1 MTDGGSNS
9 RIPARVVRAARTLVQ
24 LGLSVGILV
33 LGAWGYRLL
42 GARTP
47 PPERKSERSSASA
60 VSVVRALG
68 YDGALEVEVGGVVR
82 PAREVRLASEV
93 GGRIAHR
100 AEGCLSG
107 DTVDGGT
114 VLFRLDRAD
123 YELAAREAE
132 LALEQARLA
141 VAEGDV
147 ETSNLGKMAVLAAK
161 DLELAVK
168 EHARVRELKQRSV
181 VSDAAVEQAET
192 REIAARMAWTT
203 QDHARE
209 MAERRRARAAV
220 ALEIAS
226 EHTKRAA
233 LDLARTE
240 IRAPVSADGALP
252 GRWRVVRRAVEQGDL
267 VARGQEL
274 VVLDDAAKVEVHCAL
289 APDEL
294 ELVWQASARDALTA
308 PSNGP
313 ASSLEDARAR
323 PPARVLSGG
332 RTHEGTLARIDG
344 RGVDERTRLVPC
356 IVEVEPVDAGSQVPL
371 VRGTY
376 VRVALAARPAPG
388 LLAIPARA
396 VRPGG
401 ATWKVEG
408 GTLRVVAV
416 NVVRRA
422 GDIVLVRAGE
432 LVAGDELVASPLEH
446 AADGMQVEVTR

>member
-1 MTDGGSNS
+1 MTDGAKNS
-9 RIPARVVRAARTLVQ
+9 PIRGRVVHAARTVVQ

-33 LGAWGYRLL
+33 LGAWGYRVL
-42 GARTP
+42 GTRTP

-60 VSVVRALG
+60 VSVVRALA

-93 GGRIAHR
+93 GGRVTHR
-100 AEGCLSG
+100 AGECRSG

-147 ETSNLGKMAVLAAK
+147 ETSNLGKMAALAAQ
-161 DLELAVK
+161 DLELAAR

-192 REIAARMAWTT
+192 REISARMAWTT

-209 MAERRRARAAV
+209 MAERRRARAAI
-220 ALEIAS
+220 ALEIAG
-226 EHTKRAA
+226 ERTKRAA

-240 IRAPVSADGALP
+240 IRAPVSPDGVPP
-252 GRWRVVRRAVEQGDL
+252 GRWRVVRRSVEQDDL

-274 VVLDDAAKVEVHCAL
+274 VVLEDAAQVEVHCAL
-289 APDEL
+289 AADEL
-294 ELVWQASARDALTA
+294 ELVWHASAREALTA
-308 PSNGP
+308 PSSGP
-313 ASSLEDARAR
+313 ASSPEAARAR
-323 PPARVLSGG
+323 PRARMLAGG
-332 RTHEGTLARIDG
+332 HSHEGTLARIDG
-344 RGVDERTRLVPC
+344 RGVDERPRLVPC
-356 IVEVEPVDAGSQVPL
+356 IVEVAPDDTGRQVPL

-376 VRVALAARPAPG
+376 VRVVLAARPAPG
-388 LLAIPARA
+388 LLAVPARA

-422 GDIVLVRAGE
+422 GEIVLVRAGE

-446 AADGMQVEVTR
+446 AADGMRVEVQR